1 MDSGAGLNL
10 LSLEVLRQVHGRSVV
25 FCLMQIGERKLTPSA
40 PFCGVTDGKT
50 LPLGQVEL
58 PVTFGGRDNFRTE
71 NNTFDVAHFDLPYNA
86 ILGRPALAKFMA
98 AVHYAYNTLKIP
110 GPAGV
115 ISIKAD
121 VKGSVTALNG
131 SMRRWRPRPL
141 PT

>member
-58 PVTFGGRDNFRTE
+58 PVTFSERDNFCTE
-71 NNTFDVAHFDLPYNA
+71 NITFDRAHFDFP
-86 ILGRPALAKFMA
+86 
-98 AVHYAYNTLKIP
+98 
-110 GPAGV
+110 
-115 ISIKAD
+115 
-121 VKGSVTALNG
+121 
-131 SMRRWRPRPL
+131 
-141 PT
+141 